1 MNNGLASFD
10 NLIAAV
16 QDETGITNLRNHLP
30 MVRRLVN
37 RAENEINPYG
47 TLLIKKKMIHYVGN
61 GTFDGRSIKK
71 PEDFV
76 SIDEVGCC
84 EDGLCKGSYY
94 ETVSHIVLCDGKKRT
109 KIVWT
114 YWAMQHD
121 GNGNPIISINHI
133 EALVAFITLK
143 LYSQRMFINKGNAN
157 LFVEYKREWENRCM
171 ESRGEDFMPGTD
183 QLDWVFQ
190 VNKWAS
196 LHFENYTTYDRC
208 LSCHS
213 CLITEEEPMEPQIG
227 TNVYYWQLTNT
238 SDKIQQVIP
247 LINTSF
253 FDTVPFQNITTFES
267 GYIVSYSAIGRICFA
282 IRESNLALYS
292 ISDSLD
298 NDVTDEFE
306 KVYLPEHKTI
316 LFVSKNYYSH
326 SNIYFKFKKM
336 VDLSNTILPNENV
349 VDLGLFNNLFTNT
362 FN

>member
-94 ETVSHIVLCDGKKRT
+94 ETVSHIVLCDGKERT

-121 GNGNPIISINHI
+121 GNGNPIISVNHI

-213 CLITEEEPMEPQIG
+213 CLITIEEPEEPIEG
-227 TNVYYWQLTNT
+227 TMIYYWQLTNT
-238 SDKIQQVIP
+238 QDKIEEVVASI
-247 LINTSF
+247 TDDSF
-253 FDTVPFQNITTFES
+253 FDDKESRSPQIFEQ
-267 GYIVSYSAIGRICFA
+267 GHIISYSAIGRICFA
-282 IRESNLALYS
+282 IKPSEIEEYT
-292 ISDSLD
+292 ITDSLN

-306 KVYLPEHKTI
+306 KQYLPEYETI

-326 SNIYFKFKKM
+326 SNIYFKFKKQ
-336 VDLSNTILPNENV
+336 
-349 VDLGLFNNLFTNT
+349 
-362 FN
+362 